1 VKRFTTLIQEPEEVP
16 AMSSYDV
23 RRGSVDV
30 HQHLW
35 PEPLVEA
42 LRARNRPPCLV
53 GWTLHLDGEPPFE
66 VDPAAHEP
74 AKRSAAEPEDRG
86 LALVSLSAPLG
97 LEGLPVAEAAPLLEA
112 WHDGARQLP
121 RPFAAW
127 ASVHTAEP
135 DLDGLVALLADGL
148 VGLQVPATALA
159 TPHAVERLAPVLE
172 VCERAGRPVLVHPGP
187 AGATPPTSAT
197 TATHPDAELPGWW
210 PALVDY
216 PAQLQASWW
225 AWHVAGRSLL
235 PGLRIC
241 FAAGAGLAPVHHERL
256 QARGGRLGALDPGVF
271 VDTSSYGPQALD
283 ALARVLGIDA
293 LVLGSDRPYA
303 EPITSS
309 ELRMGAAASHAIHV
323 DNPRR
328 LLEGGRRP

>member
-1 VKRFTTLIQEPEEVP
+1 MER
-16 AMSSYDV
+16 YDGS
-23 RRGSVDV
+23 RASVDV

-35 PEPLVEA
+35 PAALVEA
-42 LRARNRPPCLV
+42 LRRRRTAPRLV
-53 GWTLHLDGEPPFE
+53 GWTLHLAGEPPYD

-74 AKRSAAEPEDRG
+74 AKRAAAEPADRS

-97 LEGLPVAEAAPLLEA
+97 IESLPPAEGEPLLAA
-112 WHDGARQLP
+112 WHEGAAELP
-121 RPFAAW
+121 EPFAAW
-127 ASVHTAEP
+127 ASVGDRDP
-135 DLDGLVALLADGL
+135 DLGRLAQHLDDGF
-148 VGLQVPATALA
+148 VGLQLPATALA
-159 TPHAVERLAPVLE
+159 TPAAIERRAPVLD
-172 VCERAGRPVLVHPGP
+172 VCARAGRPVLVHPGTASARP
-187 AGATPPTSAT
+187 ADTGAVVGRL
-197 TATHPDAELPGWW
+197 PDWW

-216 PAQLQASWW
+216 PAQLQAAWW
-225 AWHVAGRSLL
+225 AWHVAGRALA
-235 PGLRIC
+235 PDLRIC

-256 QARGGRLGALDPGVF
+256 AARGGRLGRLDADVF

-283 ALARVLGIDA
+283 ALALVLGIDA

-309 ELRMGAAASHAIHV
+309 ELRMGAAATHAIQT